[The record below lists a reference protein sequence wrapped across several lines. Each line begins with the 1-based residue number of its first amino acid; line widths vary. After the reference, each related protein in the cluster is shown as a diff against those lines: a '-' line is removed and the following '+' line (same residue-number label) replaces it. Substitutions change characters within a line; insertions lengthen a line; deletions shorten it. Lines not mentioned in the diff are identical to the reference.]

1 MKLKQHQIYLQE
13 LLDTENER
21 LNKLHQI
28 VAEAVEEHSLL
39 TENLSKKDDDDEM
52 SLGDRISRR
61 VAKFVGSWAFVISF
75 CVVFFSWI
83 IINSMELFFNFH
95 FDRYPFDNL
104 KLTLSCIA
112 SIQGPLI
119 MMSQNRSAKKE
130 KKRNENQYLINLKA
144 EIEVRNLHSKM
155 DLLMKDQ
162 MKNLLEVQKIQLD
175 LIEKLY
181 LKVDKL
187 KDKNTSKIN
196 PENNNEDFNSAA

>member
-21 LNKLHQI
+21 LNKLHEI
-28 VAEAVEEHSLL
+28 VAAAVEEHSLL
-39 TENLSKKDDDDEM
+39 TESLSKKDDDEDM
-52 SLGDRISRR
+52 SLGDRIATR
-61 VAKFVGSWAFVISF
+61 VARFVGSWAFVISF
-75 CVVFFSWI
+75 CVVFFTWI
-83 IINSMELFFNFH
+83 LINGLEVFYPIH
-95 FDRYPFDNL
+95 FDRYPFDNM

-130 KKRNENQYLINLKA
+130 KKRKENQYLINLKA

-181 LKVDKL
+181 IKIDKL
-187 KDKNTSKIN
+187 KEKNTDKSSIN
-196 PENNNEDFNSAA
+196 KDDEDYHSAA

>member
-21 LNKLHQI
+21 LNKLHEI
-28 VAEAVEEHSLL
+28 VAAAVEEHSLL
-39 TENLSKKDDDDEM
+39 TESLSKKDDDEDM
-52 SLGDRISRR
+52 SLGDRIATR
-61 VAKFVGSWAFVISF
+61 VARFVGSWAFVISF
-75 CVVFFSWI
+75 CIVFFTWI
-83 IINSMELFFNFH
+83 LINGLEFFYPIH
-95 FDRYPFDNL
+95 FDRYPFDNM

-130 KKRNENQYLINLKA
+130 KKRKENQYLINLKA

-181 LKVDKL
+181 IKIDKL
-187 KDKNTSKIN
+187 KEKNNDKSNIGKDD
-196 PENNNEDFNSAA
+196 EDYNSAA